1 MRKTFIALL
10 LVLST
15 QAVADTT
22 DEKLDLILE
31 KLAELSAKYDK
42 LFEGAEAVQSLI
54 SGGLFGLDEDDEAN
68 PALDEEIDGLLNG
81 NLGDEKPQTQKVKM
95 DLSGNDFLEV
105 VNWSA
110 TDGGKNLA
118 ALGTVIK
125 INLTIRNKS
134 NKKIALVDGSYE
146 ITDKLGQNIMRLGID
161 SDLNIGSNE
170 TYSQSGAYDAGM
182 QFSGDM
188 KRLLTINPNLIEF
201 NFDLDQILFDD
212 GTKLTFD

>member
-1 MRKTFIALL
+1 M
-10 LVLST
+10 
-15 QAVADTT
+15 Q
-22 DEKLDLILE
+22 
-31 KLAELSAKYDK
+31 
-42 LFEGAEAVQSLI
+42 
-54 SGGLFGLDEDDEAN
+54 
-68 PALDEEIDGLLNG
+68 LN
-81 NLGDEKPQTQKVKM
+81 
-95 DLSGNDFLEV
+95 FLEV

-146 ITDKLGQNIMRLGID
+146 ITDKLGQNIMRLGIE

-212 GTKLTFD
+212 GTKLTFDWFAVLVAC

>member
-1 MRKTFIALL
+1 
-10 LVLST
+10 
-15 QAVADTT
+15 
-22 DEKLDLILE
+22 
-31 KLAELSAKYDK
+31 
-42 LFEGAEAVQSLI
+42 
-54 SGGLFGLDEDDEAN
+54 
-68 PALDEEIDGLLNG
+68 
-81 NLGDEKPQTQKVKM
+81 M
-95 DLSGNDFLEV
+95 DRRGNDFLEV

-170 TYSQSGAYDAGM
+170 TYSQIGAYDAGM

>member
-42 LFEGAEAVQSLI
+42 LFEGAEGVQSLL
-54 SGGLFGLDEDDEAN
+54 SGGLFDLDGDDEAN
-68 PALDEEIDGLLNG
+68 PAVDEEIDDLLNG
-81 NLGDEKPQTQKVKM
+81 ILNDEKTQTQKVKTHQ
-95 DLSGNDFLEV
+95 SGNDFLEV

-110 TDGGKNLA
+110 TDGGTNLA

-146 ITDKLGQNIMRLGID
+146 ITDKLGKNIINYGID
-161 SDLNIGSNE
+161 SDLNIGPNQ
-170 TYSQSGAYDAGM
+170 TYNQSGAYDAGM
-182 QFSGDM
+182 QFGGDM
-188 KRLLTINPNLIEF
+188 KRLLTINPNLVEF
-201 NFDLDQILFDD
+201 NFDLDQILFED